1 MGRSLGWLLTA
12 LVVLGCFGY
21 QWLVH
26 SAVMEGQAESVRVS
40 LMIVPLLALAYWVM
54 MRARNKPLGLFILLA
69 VSVAIYLLEHEKH
82 WGLAVAYGIPH
93 AAVYLFLLWFFGHT
107 LLSGKEPLITR
118 LARRVHGTLPP
129 DMEAYTRGVT
139 LAWCVFF
146 AAQVIVSAL
155 LFKYA
160 SLNIWSLF
168 ITIMNFPL
176 LVLMFVSEYVYRMA
190 RHRDFPH
197 ASILKSI
204 QAYTND
210 AALSKSSK
218 AR

>member
-1 MGRSLGWLLTA
+1 MARSRASTAPLTRD
-12 LVVLGCFGY
+12 
-21 QWLVH
+21 H
-26 SAVMEGQAESVRVS
+26 
-40 LMIVPLLALAYWVM
+40 LASTFDV
-54 MRARNKPLGLFILLA
+54 G
-69 VSVAIYLLEHEKH
+69 AIRKDFP
-82 WGLAVAYGIPH
+82 I
-93 AAVYLFLLWFFGHT
+93 
-107 LLSGKEPLITR
+107 
-118 LARRVHGTLPP
+118 LARRVHGSLPP

-139 LAWCVFF
+139 MAWCVFF
-146 AAQVIVSAL
+146 AAQVIASAL

-176 LVLMFVSEYVYRMA
+176 LVLMFVSEYAYRLA

-204 QAYTND
+204 QAFASD
-210 AALSKSSK
+210 AALSKSPK

>member
-1 MGRSLGWLLTA
+1 MGRGFGWLWTVLI
-12 LVVLGCFGY
+12 VLGCSGY

-26 SAVMEGQAESVRVS
+26 SAVMEGQAEVVRVS
-40 LMIVPLLALAYWVM
+40 LMIAPLLALAYWVM
-54 MRARNKPLGLFILLA
+54 MRARNKRLGLFILLA
-69 VSVAIYLLEHEKH
+69 VSVALYLLEHEKH

-93 AAVYLFLLWFFGHT
+93 AGVYLFLLWFFGRT
-107 LLSGKEPLITR
+107 LVNGKEPLITR
-118 LARRVHGTLPP
+118 LARRVHGSLPP

-139 LAWCVFF
+139 LAWCIFF
-146 AAQVIVSAL
+146 AAQVVASAL
-155 LFKYA
+155 LFRYA

-176 LVLMFVSEYVYRMA
+176 LVLMFVSEYAYRVA

-197 ASILKSI
+197 ASILKSV
-204 QAYTND
+204 QAFASD
-210 AALSKSSK
+210 AALSKSPK

>member
-1 MGRSLGWLLTA
+1 
-12 LVVLGCFGY
+12 
-21 QWLVH
+21 
-26 SAVMEGQAESVRVS
+26 MEGQSEAMRIS
-40 LMIVPLLALAYWVM
+40 LMIAPLLALAYWVM
-54 MRARNKPLGLFILLA
+54 MRARNRILGLFVLL
-69 VSVAIYLLEHEKH
+69 VVGVALYLLEHEKH

-93 AAVYLFLLWFFGHT
+93 AAVYLFLLWFFGRT

-118 LARRVHGTLPP
+118 LARRVHGSLPP

-176 LVLMFVSEYVYRMA
+176 LVLMFVVEYAYRLV

-204 QAYTND
+204 QAFTGD
-210 AALSKSSK
+210 AALSKSPK
-218 AR
+218 AP

>member
-1 MGRSLGWLLTA
+1 MGRSLGWLWTA

-26 SAVMEGQAESVRVS
+26 SAVMEGQAESVRIS
-40 LMIVPLLALAYWVM
+40 LMVVPLLALAYWVM
-54 MRARNKPLGLFILLA
+54 VRAHNKPLGLFILLA
-69 VSVAIYLLEHEKH
+69 VSGAIYLLEHEKH

-129 DMEAYTRGVT
+129 EMEAYTRGVT

-155 LFKYA
+155 LFNYA

-176 LVLMFVSEYVYRMA
+176 LVLMFVSEYAYRMA

-204 QAYTND
+204 QAFTQD
-210 AALSKSSK
+210 AALSESSK
-218 AR
+218 TR

>member
-1 MGRSLGWLLTA
+1 MGRSFGWLWTA

-146 AAQVIVSAL
+146 AAQVMVSAL

-168 ITIMNFPL
+168 ITLMNFPL
-176 LVLMFVSEYVYRMA
+176 LVLMFVSEYAYRMA

-204 QAYTND
+204 QAFTKD